1 MIYPIRNIVAGIA
14 TLDGP
19 DPLLAPALDVAVRTG
34 AVLHLVHAFQLP
46 DLVLVRDGYAQMGLI
61 DPRALEDHA
70 NALQARLQ
78 AQVRAVTV
86 SDRVRCE
93 VFAGPS
99 APMILEAAVREKA
112 DLIIV
117 GATRHGTVARAILGT
132 TAQRVLREAPA
143 PVLVLGGSLA
153 EHLQRAL
160 FTTDLSEF
168 SAGIHEA
175 GLDVVESLFSG
186 DEPELRSL
194 HVVREG
200 GGVPF
205 PLEHSHLDKVA
216 REGLSTFLGQRR
228 LRARPVE
235 AVLRYGDPARE
246 IAAEAT
252 DWKADLLVVGTHGRK
267 APERWFLGSVAE
279 ASIRGAV
286 GSVLVIPARIEE
298 QRTLPV
304 ALSDAHPA
312 TRPSA

>member
-14 TLDGP
+14 TLHEP

-34 AVLHLVHAFQLP
+34 AVLHLVHAFQPP
-46 DLVLVRDGYAQMGLI
+46 DLFFVREGYAPMAVM

-70 NALQARLQ
+70 NALRTLLQAR
-78 AQVRAVTV
+78 VHAVTAT
-86 SDRVRCE
+86 DRVRCE
-93 VFAGPS
+93 VIAGPS

-160 FTTDLSEF
+160 LTTDLSEF

-205 PLEHSHLDKVA
+205 PLDHALVDKVA
-216 REGLSTFLGQRR
+216 RQGLSTFLRQRR
-228 LRARPVE
+228 HRTRPVE
-235 AVLRYGDPARE
+235 PVLRYGDPASE
-246 IAAEAT
+246 IAAEAAE
-252 DWKADLLVVGTHGRK
+252 WKADLLVVGTHGRK

-279 ASIRGAV
+279 ASIRGAS
-286 GSVLVIPARIEE
+286 GNVLVIPARIEE

-312 TRPSA
+312 ARPSA